1 MAHQLHY
8 ASRRSLI
15 VGSSEHSHT
24 HKHTYTY
31 IHIHVYIATQF
42 TPSSTITAK

>member
-24 HKHTYTY
+24 Y